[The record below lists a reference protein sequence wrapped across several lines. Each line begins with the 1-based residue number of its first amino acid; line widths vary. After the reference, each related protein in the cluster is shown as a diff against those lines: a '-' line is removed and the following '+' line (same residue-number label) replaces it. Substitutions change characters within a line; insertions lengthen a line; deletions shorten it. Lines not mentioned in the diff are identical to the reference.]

1 MKPIDPELWCYRYME
16 SKEPSV
22 FTSTYS
28 EGIQRV
34 LQVRELLEWE
44 F

>member
-1 MKPIDPELWCYRYME
+1 ME

-34 LQVRELLEWE
+34 LQAECMALLR
-44 F
+44 FLLDIYVFLHIHM